1 MLFQEEQF
9 ILIIIAGTALLLLL
23 GVFMVSF
30 MLMYQKKQNK
40 NLLERENLKASFKQ
54 EMLKTQIE
62 IQEQTLNDISREIHD
77 NITQVLSF
85 VKLNLG
91 LLNNSLDDEKKAR
104 VNENRELVSQ
114 TINDLR
120 HLSKS
125 MSFEHISSQG
135 LIKTLETETER
146 LTRSGIINVIFDV
159 EGDVY
164 SLGEQR
170 ELVIFRIFQEAVNN
184 TLKYAKAA
192 NLKIGLYYT
201 AQMFNLLVED
211 DGAGFNT
218 EKVDNKGGSGLR
230 NIENRAALVG
240 ADVIIA
246 SSPGKGCQIKLSFNP
261 LVQQIYAKGTH
272 SNSLS

>member
-1 MLFQEEQF
+1 MLFQEEQV
-9 ILIIIAGTALLLLL
+9 ILVIIAGSALMLLL
-23 GVFMVSF
+23 GVFIIGF

-40 NLLERENLKASFKQ
+40 NLLERESLKASFKQ

-91 LLNNSLDDEKKAR
+91 LLNNSLDEEKKAR

-120 HLSKS
+120 NLSKS

-146 LTRSGIINVIFDV
+146 LTRSGIINVIFNV
-159 EGDVY
+159 EGEVY
-164 SLGEQR
+164 KLGEQR

-192 NLKIGLYYT
+192 NLKISLYYT
-201 AQMFNLLVED
+201 AQMFNLLIED

-240 ADVIIA
+240 ADVIIT
-246 SSPGKGCQIKLSFNP
+246 SSPGKGCRIKLSFNP
-261 LVQQIYAKGTH
+261 LVQQIYAKGTN
-272 SNSLS
+272 SNSLN

>member
-1 MLFQEEQF
+1 
-9 ILIIIAGTALLLLL
+9 
-23 GVFMVSF
+23 
-30 MLMYQKKQNK
+30 
-40 NLLERENLKASFKQ
+40 
-54 EMLKTQIE
+54 
-62 IQEQTLNDISREIHD
+62 
-77 NITQVLSF
+77 
-85 VKLNLG
+85 
-91 LLNNSLDDEKKAR
+91 
-104 VNENRELVSQ
+104 
-114 TINDLR
+114 
-120 HLSKS
+120 

-146 LTRSGIINVIFDV
+146 LTRSGIINVIFAV

-201 AQMFNLLVED
+201 AQMFNLLIED

-230 NIENRAALVG
+230 NMTQIL
-240 ADVIIA
+240 DVR
-246 SSPGKGCQIKLSFNP
+246 Q
-261 LVQQIYAKGTH
+261 
-272 SNSLS
+272 

>member
-1 MLFQEEQF
+1 MLFQEEQV
-9 ILIIIAGTALLLLL
+9 ILVIIAGSAFMLLL
-23 GVFMVSF
+23 GVFIIGF

-91 LLNNSLDDEKKAR
+91 LLNNSLDEEKKGR
-104 VNENRELVSQ
+104 VNENRELISQ

-120 HLSKS
+120 NLSKS
-125 MSFEHISSQG
+125 MSFEHISSLG
-135 LIKTLETETER
+135 LIKVLEAETER
-146 LTRSGIINVIFDV
+146 LTRSGIINAVFTV

-164 SLGEQR
+164 SMGEQR

-192 NLKIGLYYT
+192 NLKISLYYT

-211 DGAGFNT
+211 DGAGFNA
-218 EKVDNKGGSGLR
+218 EKVENKGGSGLR

-240 ADVIIA
+240 ADVIIT